1 MSECFKVK
9 VGQRFKHE
17 SENGY
22 YEVLCIHKNK
32 SFIKHVDRFERESS
46 CVFDIETNL
55 IFCEEQLLK
64 EQGE

>member
-22 YEVLCIHKNK
+22 YEAQEIT
-32 SFIKHVDRFERESS
+32 IK
-46 CVFDIETNL
+46 
-55 IFCEEQLLK
+55 
-64 EQGE
+64 